1 MKQDYVI
8 LTDSSCDLPPELVRE
23 LGLAVLP
30 LTLTLGGKEYA
41 NYPDGREIGFSE
53 FYDRIRQGEAATT
66 SAANVEG
73 YIALMEPI
81 LREGKDI
88 LLLVFSSGLSSTY
101 QSALLAVEELSGQY
115 PDRRLL
121 AVDTRCASMGQGL
134 LVYLAAKKRAEG
146 KSMEEV
152 RDWAEEAK
160 GNLCHWFTV
169 DDLMYL
175 KRGGRLNAAT
185 ALVGTALGIKPII
198 HINGEGLLVNVGKAR
213 GRQGALTAL
222 VDRMAE
228 LALDP
233 KGTPVFISH
242 GDCPEDAKT
251 LERMVKQRLGVKEV
265 VTSYVGPVI
274 GAHTGPGVVAV
285 FFLGKHR

>member
-121 AVDTRCASMGQGL
+121 AVDTR
-134 LVYLAAKKRAEG
+134 
-146 KSMEEV
+146 
-152 RDWAEEAK
+152 
-160 GNLCHWFTV
+160 
-169 DDLMYL
+169 
-175 KRGGRLNAAT
+175 
-185 ALVGTALGIKPII
+185 
-198 HINGEGLLVNVGKAR
+198 
-213 GRQGALTAL
+213 
-222 VDRMAE
+222 
-228 LALDP
+228 
-233 KGTPVFISH
+233 
-242 GDCPEDAKT
+242 
-251 LERMVKQRLGVKEV
+251 
-265 VTSYVGPVI
+265 
-274 GAHTGPGVVAV
+274 
-285 FFLGKHR
+285 